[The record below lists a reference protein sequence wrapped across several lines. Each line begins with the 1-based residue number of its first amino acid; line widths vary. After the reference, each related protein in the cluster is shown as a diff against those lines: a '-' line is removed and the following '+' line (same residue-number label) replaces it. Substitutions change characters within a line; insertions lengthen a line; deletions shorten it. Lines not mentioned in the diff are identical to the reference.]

1 MPRDLHDDRP
11 PFLDTWGQL
20 YAAIVGYLFV
30 LVGLFYAFTRAY
42 QISP

>member
-30 LVGLFYAFTRAY
+30 LIGLFYAFTRAY